1 MALCI
6 LSYTRGII
14 FMLQVIKKYKKNLYL
29 KIDYYRQPPFYV
41 FVFSHLSGGVLQKS
55 FLPALYIHME
65 N

>member
-41 FVFSHLSGGVLQKS
+41 FVFSHLSGGV
-55 FLPALYIHME
+55 
-65 N
+65 